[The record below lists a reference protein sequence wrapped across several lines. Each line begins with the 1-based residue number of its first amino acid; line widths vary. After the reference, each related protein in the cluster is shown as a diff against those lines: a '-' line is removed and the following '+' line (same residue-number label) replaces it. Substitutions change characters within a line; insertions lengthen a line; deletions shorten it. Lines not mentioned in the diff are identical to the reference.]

1 MYPEAEQ
8 IKQILAAAQK
18 IVVLQADNPDGDS
31 LGSALALEEIL
42 GEQGKDVQLYCGVDM
57 PSYLK
62 YLPGADRVSKELPTT
77 FDASIIVDAS
87 TLTLME
93 KLSNSGQQGWIAS
106 RPCIVL
112 DHHTGVV
119 NTIGYA
125 TVTINDPN
133 RSSTGELI
141 YALTKQIGW
150 EVPAAAF
157 EPLMTAIL
165 GDTQGLS
172 NNLTSPETYCV
183 MAELVEAGANR
194 PALEEKR
201 REFIKMEPEIFRYK
215 AELIQR
221 TEFSAKGRITT
232 VTVPQTEINDY
243 SPLYNPAPLIQSDM
257 LQTKGVKVAI
267 VFKQYG
273 DGKITAAIRCN
284 IGAEV
289 GDTLAEHFGGGGHPY
304 ASGFK
309 ITNGRPFNEVKSECI
324 EVATQLLDTLE
335 QGTIHESLQ
344 QPE

>member
-8 IKQILAAAQK
+8 IKQILTSAQK

-62 YLPGADRVSKELPTT
+62 YLPGSDRVSKELPTT

-93 KLSNSGQQGWIAS
+93 KLATSGQQGWIAS

-112 DHHTGVV
+112 DHHKGVI
-119 NTIGYA
+119 NTIPYA
-125 TVTINDPN
+125 TVTVNDSN

-141 YALTKQIGW
+141 YALMKQIGW
-150 EVPAAAF
+150 GIPESAH

-172 NNLTSPETYCV
+172 NNLTSPETYRV
-183 MAELVEAGANR
+183 MAELVEAGASR

-201 REFIKMEPEIFRYK
+201 RDFIKMEPEIFRYK
-215 AELIQR
+215 AALIQR
-221 TEFSAKGRITT
+221 TEFTDNGRIAT
-232 VTVPQTEINDY
+232 VTVPQGEINDY
-243 SPLYNPAPLIQSDM
+243 SPLYNPAPLIQADM
-257 LQTKGVKVAI
+257 LQTKGVKVAV

-284 IGAEV
+284 VGAEI
-289 GDTLAEHFGGGGHPY
+289 GDKLAEHFGGGGHPY

-324 EVATQLLDTLE
+324 ETATQLLNNLE
-335 QGTIHESLQ
+335 QGTAHEPLQ
-344 QPE
+344 QSE